1 MTRKSVSM
9 VVNSANEWGPW
20 LKVPIQALV
29 GLLVGKQKQK
39 IRKLSA
45 IQYTSPG
52 KVQETGDD
60 QAN

>member
-1 MTRKSVSM
+1 MTRKIVSM
-9 VVNSANEWGPW
+9 IVNSANEWGPW
-20 LKVPIQALV
+20 LEVPIQALL

-52 KVQETGDD
+52 KV
-60 QAN
+60 

>member
-1 MTRKSVSM
+1 M

-45 IQYTSPG
+45 IQYISPG

>member
-1 MTRKSVSM
+1 MI
-9 VVNSANEWGPW
+9 VNSANEWGPW

-45 IQYTSPG
+45 TQYTSPG

>member
-1 MTRKSVSM
+1 M